1 MPFRY
6 VFVLAGLF
14 FVFSALTPFANGV
27 TSDEESTATATSS
40 SSFAAAMQSADHHEY
55 RLIIHG
61 GAGTILPENMT
72 DEQEAAYRQ
81 ALEEALRAG
90 HSVLAN
96 GGSATDAVIA
106 AIVPMED
113 SELFNAGR
121 GSVFTSDETVEMD
134 ASIME
139 GKDRD
144 AGAVA
149 GVMHTKN
156 PIKLA
161 RLVMDESPHVMLARE
176 GAERFGEDFD
186 IEFVENEY
194 FHTERRL
201 EALRQAQQS
210 TSDAG
215 AHQDDPEAFIGTV
228 GAVALDQDGNLAA
241 ATSTGGMTN
250 KKFGRI
256 GDSPIIGAGTYAD
269 NRSCAV
275 SSTGHGEFF
284 IRAAIAYDV
293 CAMMRYTGLSLAES
307 ANAVIHGTLTDM
319 GATGG
324 LIAMDAKGNVA
335 MPFNTPGMYR
345 GVIDADGSVS
355 VKIFRD

>member
-1 MPFRY
+1 MSTRY
-6 VFVLAGLF
+6 TALLACFALFLGL
-14 FVFSALTPFANGV
+14 LPG
-27 TSDEESTATATSS
+27 ATAPAVGQNVDSAAPSGTTDSS
-40 SSFAAAMQSADHHEY
+40 NV
-55 RLIIHG
+55 RLAIHG

-72 DEQEAAYRQ
+72 DAQEAAYRA

-90 HSVLAN
+90 YDVLRN

-113 SELFNAGR
+113 SPLFNAGH
-121 GSVFTSDETVEMD
+121 GSVFTADETVEMD

-139 GKDRD
+139 GAMRN

-149 GVMHTKN
+149 GVMRTKN
-156 PIKLA
+156 PVRLA

-176 GAERFGEDFD
+176 GAEAFAEDYD
-186 IEFVENEY
+186 IEFRDNTY

-201 EALRQAQQS
+201 EALRNAQ
-210 TSDAG
+210 SDAG
-215 AHQDDPEAFIGTV
+215 TAHPSASPAYLGTV
-228 GAVALDQDGNLAA
+228 GAVALDANGNLAA

-269 NRSCAV
+269 NRACAV

-293 CAMMRYTGLSLAES
+293 CAMVRYTGLSLAEA
-307 ANAVIHGTLTDM
+307 ANAVIHGTLTEM

-324 LIAMDAKGNVA
+324 LIAMDPQGRVA

-345 GVIDADGSVS
+345 GVINADGSVQID
-355 VKIFRD
+355 IFGD

>member
-1 MPFRY
+1 MPARY
-6 VFVLAGLF
+6 TARLAYFVLLIGLLAGITAPAAGQD
-14 FVFSALTPFANGV
+14 VDSAAPA
-27 TSDEESTATATSS
+27 ATA
-40 SSFAAAMQSADHHEY
+40 DGPNV
-55 RLIIHG
+55 RLAIHG

-72 DEQEAAYRQ
+72 DAQEAAYRS

-90 HSVLAN
+90 HEVLRN

-113 SELFNAGR
+113 SPLFNAGH
-121 GSVFTSDETVEMD
+121 GSVFTAEETVEMD

-139 GKDRD
+139 GARRN

-149 GVMHTKN
+149 GVMRTKN
-156 PIKLA
+156 PIRLA

-176 GAERFGEDFD
+176 GAEAFGEAYG
-186 IEFVENEY
+186 IEFRDNTY

-201 EALRQAQQS
+201 EALRNAQ
-210 TSDAG
+210 SDASTTDTDTSP
-215 AHQDDPEAFIGTV
+215 AYLGTV
-228 GAVALDQDGNLAA
+228 GAVALDANGTLAA

-275 SSTGHGEFF
+275 SSTGHGEYF

-293 CAMMRYTGLSLAES
+293 CAMVRYTGLSLAEA
-307 ANAVIHGTLTDM
+307 ANAVIHGTLTEM

-324 LIAMDAKGNVA
+324 LIAMDPQGHVA

-345 GVIDADGSVS
+345 GVINADGSVQID
-355 VKIFRD
+355 IFRD

>member
-1 MPFRY
+1 MSLRY
-6 VFVLAGLF
+6 IIAVVCLPLLLGAFWAVPLEGAEDDPTPVASDTPEVRLA
-14 FVFSALTPFANGV
+14 V
-27 TSDEESTATATSS
+27 
-40 SSFAAAMQSADHHEY
+40 
-55 RLIIHG
+55 HG

-72 DEQEAAYRQ
+72 DEQEAEYRA
-81 ALEEALRAG
+81 ALEEALQAG
-90 HSVLAN
+90 YEVLRN

-113 SELFNAGR
+113 SPLFNAGH
-121 GSVFTSDETVEMD
+121 GSVFTADETVEMD

-139 GKDRD
+139 GAMRN

-149 GVMHTKN
+149 GVMRTKN
-156 PIKLA
+156 PIRLA

-176 GAERFGEDFD
+176 GAEVFAEDFD
-186 IEFVENEY
+186 IEFRDNEY
-194 FHTERRL
+194 FHTDHRL
-201 EALRQAQQS
+201 EALRNAQ
-210 TSDAG
+210 SDAG
-215 AHQDDPEAFIGTV
+215 LIDPQDPDISLGTV
-228 GAVALDQDGNLAA
+228 GAVALDADGNLAA

-275 SSTGHGEFF
+275 SSTGHGEYF

-293 CAMMRYTGLSLAES
+293 CAMMRYTGLSLAE
-307 ANAVIHGTLTDM
+307 AGNAVIHGTLTEM

-324 LIAMDAKGNVA
+324 LIAMDPQGNVA

-345 GVIDADGSVS
+345 GVVNADGSMQVD
-355 VKIFRD
+355 IFRD

>member
-1 MPFRY
+1 MSSRY
-6 VFVLAGLF
+6 TALLACFALLIGLLAGTAAPAAGQD
-14 FVFSALTPFANGV
+14 VDSAAP
-27 TSDEESTATATSS
+27 S
-40 SSFAAAMQSADHHEY
+40 AAADGPNV
-55 RLIIHG
+55 RLAIHG

-72 DEQEAAYRQ
+72 DAQEAAYRS

-90 HSVLAN
+90 YDVLRN

-113 SELFNAGR
+113 SPLFNAGH
-121 GSVFTSDETVEMD
+121 GSVFTADGTVEMD

-139 GKDRD
+139 GAMRN

-149 GVMHTKN
+149 GVMRTKN
-156 PIKLA
+156 PIRLA
-161 RLVMDESPHVMLARE
+161 RLVMDESPHVMLARQ
-176 GAERFGEDFD
+176 GAEAFAEAYD
-186 IEFVENEY
+186 IEFRDNTY

-201 EALRQAQQS
+201 EALRNAQ
-210 TSDAG
+210 SDASTTD
-215 AHQDDPEAFIGTV
+215 AEASPAYLGTV
-228 GAVALDQDGNLAA
+228 GAVALDANGTLAA

-293 CAMMRYTGLSLAES
+293 CAMVRYTGLSLAEA
-307 ANAVIHGTLTDM
+307 ANAVIHGTLTEM

-324 LIAMDAKGNVA
+324 LIAMDPQGHVA

-345 GVIDADGSVS
+345 GVINADGSVQID
-355 VKIFRD
+355 IFRD

>member
-1 MPFRY
+1 MSARY
-6 VFVLAGLF
+6 IPRLACFALLIGLLA
-14 FVFSALTPFANGV
+14 SAPALVVGQDANPAAPSAA
-27 TSDEESTATATSS
+27 TDEPNI
-40 SSFAAAMQSADHHEY
+40 
-55 RLIIHG
+55 RLAIHG

-72 DEQEAAYRQ
+72 DAQEAEYRA

-90 HSVLAN
+90 YEVLRN

-113 SELFNAGR
+113 SPLFNAGH
-121 GSVFTSDETVEMD
+121 GSVFTADETVEMD

-139 GKDRD
+139 GAMRN

-149 GVMHTKN
+149 GVMRTKN
-156 PIKLA
+156 PIRLA

-176 GAERFGEDFD
+176 GAEVFAEDYD
-186 IEFVENEY
+186 IEFRDNEY
-194 FHTERRL
+194 FHTDHRL
-201 EALRQAQQS
+201 EALRNAQ
-210 TSDAG
+210 SDAG
-215 AHQDDPEAFIGTV
+215 ATHPEASEAYLGTV
-228 GAVALDQDGNLAA
+228 GAVALDADGNLAA

-293 CAMMRYTGLSLAES
+293 CAMVRYTGLSLAEAAS
-307 ANAVIHGTLTDM
+307 AVIHGTLTEM

-324 LIAMDAKGNVA
+324 LIAMDPEGHVA

-345 GVIDADGSVS
+345 GVIDADGSVQ
-355 VKIFRD
+355 VDIFRD